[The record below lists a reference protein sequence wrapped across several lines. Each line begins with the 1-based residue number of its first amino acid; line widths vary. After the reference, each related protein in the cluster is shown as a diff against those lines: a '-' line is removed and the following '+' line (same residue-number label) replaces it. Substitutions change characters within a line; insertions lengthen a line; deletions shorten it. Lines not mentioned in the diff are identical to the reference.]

1 MQITKM
7 LLAEICYRKLNFILS
22 LLAISIAVTLFV
34 AGPVLVDGY
43 ARQTQVLIAD
53 AERTTSDELAA
64 LEKRTRRLMRDIGFN
79 LMIVHRD
86 TNMTD
91 FWASDFAAADM
102 PQEYLDRLAKSPHL
116 TMVTHLV
123 ATLQQKIQWH
133 GRKVLLVGYL
143 PEATQSHMRKKS
155 PMGYN
160 VKPGTVLLGHELG
173 VGMMTGGKTA
183 GEEIEVL
190 GHKFKIEKILPEQ
203 GSKEDITI
211 ALHLA
216 DAQAVLGKPRRINQI
231 MALGCRCA
239 QDSLPGIRKQL
250 SYVLPE
256 TRITEFRTRAL
267 ARAQQRE
274 LVESKQKR
282 IMADMADSR
291 AAVQGTMQS
300 LAEVT
305 TPIVVIACAIWVGL
319 LTLSNVHQRR
329 AEVGLLRALGK
340 QSPQIAALF
349 LAKSLLLGL
358 LGGGLGF
365 VFGSGLAQLLGTR
378 VLTVDPGLFAT
389 DYNVLAAALIGAPL
403 LAMAAAYLPTLVALR
418 QDPAVAL
425 REM

>member
-1 MQITKM
+1 MQIIKM
-7 LLAEICYRKLNFILS
+7 LLAEIRYRKLNFALS

-34 AGPVLVDGY
+34 GGPVLVDGY
-43 ARQTQVLIAD
+43 ARQTRVLIEAS
-53 AERTTSDELAA
+53 EQSTSDELAA
-64 LEKRTRRLMRDIGFN
+64 LEKRTRQVMRDIGFN

-102 PQEYLDRLAKSPHL
+102 PQEYVDRLAADRRL
-116 TMVTHLV
+116 EMVKHLV
-123 ATLQQKIQWH
+123 ATLQQKIQWQN
-133 GRKVLLVGYL
+133 RKVLLVGYL
-143 PEATQSHMRKKS
+143 PETTRSHARQKS

-173 VGMMTGGKTA
+173 IEKSA
-183 GEEIEVL
+183 GDEIEVL
-190 GHKFKIEKILPEQ
+190 GHKFKIAKILPEQ

-216 DAQAVLGKPRRINQI
+216 DAQQVLGKPRRINQI
-231 MALGCRCA
+231 LALGCRCA
-239 QDSLPGIRKQL
+239 KASLPDIRNKL
-250 SYVLPE
+250 VDVLPE
-256 TRITEFRTRAL
+256 THITEFRTMAL
-267 ARAQQRE
+267 ARAQQRD
-274 LVESKQKR
+274 LVESKQKQ
-282 IMADMADSR
+282 IMADIADSR
-291 AAVQGTMQS
+291 LAVQGTMES

-319 LTLSNVHQRR
+319 LTLANVHQRR

-349 LAKSLLLGL
+349 LTKSLLLGL
-358 LGGGLGF
+358 IGAGIGF
-365 VFGSGLAQLLGTR
+365 VLGSGLAQLLGTR
-378 VLTVDPGLFAT
+378 VLAVDPSLFAVH
-389 DYNVLAAALIGAPL
+389 YEVLLSALIGAPL

-425 REM
+425 REV

>member
-1 MQITKM
+1 MQTIKLM
-7 LLAEICYRKLNFILS
+7 LAEIGYRRLNFVLS

-43 ARQTQVLIAD
+43 SGQTRELIA
-53 AERTTSDELAA
+53 ATEKSTS
-64 LEKRTRRLMRDIGFN
+64 EKLDVLKDRTRRLMRDIGFN
-79 LMIVHRD
+79 LMVVHRD

-102 PQEYLDRLAKSPHL
+102 PQEYLKRLVDDDRLA
-116 TMVTHLV
+116 MVKHLV
-123 ATLQQKIQWH
+123 ATLQAKIEWQ

-143 PEATQSHMRKKS
+143 PEATRSHARKKA

-160 VKPGTVLLGHELG
+160 IKPGTAMVGHELA
-173 VGMMTGGKTA
+173 TGKKPGDM
-183 GEEIEVL
+183 IEVL
-190 GHKFKIEKILPEQ
+190 GHKFKIDRILPEQ

-211 ALHLA
+211 ALHLS
-216 DAQAVLGKPRRINQI
+216 DVQEVLKKPQRINQI

-239 QDSLPGIRKQL
+239 GAELPNIRTQL
-250 SYVLPE
+250 SQVLPE

-267 ARAQQRE
+267 ARAEQRD
-274 LVESKQKR
+274 LVEGKQKQ
-282 IMADMADSR
+282 ILAELAGSR
-291 AAVQGTMQS
+291 AAVQDTLES
-300 LAEVT
+300 LASVT
-305 TPIVVIACAIWVGL
+305 TPIVLIACAVWVGL

-329 AEVGLLRALGK
+329 NEVGLMRALGK

-358 LGGGLGF
+358 LGAGIGF
-365 VFGSGLAQLLGTR
+365 VLGSGLAQLLGTR
-378 VLTVDPGLFAT
+378 VLEVDAEMFAVHY
-389 DYNVLAAALIGAPL
+389 DVLLAAMVGAPL

-425 REM
+425 REV

>member
-1 MQITKM
+1 MQTIKI
-7 LLAEICYRKLNFILS
+7 LLAEIRYRKLNFILS
-22 LLAISIAVTLFV
+22 LLAITIAVTLFV

-53 AERTTSDELAA
+53 AEQSTSDELAA

-79 LMIVHRD
+79 LMFVHRD

-102 PQEYLDRLAKSPHL
+102 PQEYLDRLVADERL
-116 TMVTHLV
+116 AMVKHLV
-123 ATLQQKIQWH
+123 ATLQQKIEWQ

-143 PEATQSHMRKKS
+143 PEATRSHARAKS

-173 VGMMTGGKTA
+173 GGKKA
-183 GEEIEVL
+183 GDEIEVL
-190 GHKFKIEKILPEQ
+190 GKKFKIEKILPEQ

-216 DAQAVLGKPRRINQI
+216 DAQEVLKKPRRINQI
-231 MALGCRCA
+231 LALGCRCA
-239 QDSLPGIRKQL
+239 EASLPDIREKL
-250 SYVLPE
+250 SAVLPE
-256 TRITEFRTRAL
+256 ARITEFRTRAL
-267 ARAQQRE
+267 ARAEQRD
-274 LVESKQKR
+274 LVERKQKQ

-291 AAVQGTMQS
+291 AAVQSTMQS

-305 TPIVVIACAIWVGL
+305 TPIVVIACAIWIGL
-319 LTLSNVHQRR
+319 LTLSNVHNRR

-358 LGGGLGF
+358 LGASIGF

-378 VLTVDPGLFAT
+378 VLGVEPSLFAVHY
-389 DYNVLAAALIGAPL
+389 DILLAALVGAPL
-403 LAMAAAYLPTLVALR
+403 LAMASAYLPTLVALR

-425 REM
+425 RDM